1 MAPRPT
7 PSGMLLSQWGSDE
20 EDPDVAGPQ
29 RFFDPSQPQ
38 TLQIATLLLYLDAA
52 FAFLGFALL
61 FALAYGG
68 AAYGM
73 ANGKKW
79 GYGLGLGVAV
89 LRMVDLV
96 AGSSIDAVIRVHTI
110 ELMFAVA
117 LLALLLHPQSRE
129 YQKIWF
135 S

>member
-1 MAPRPT
+1 
-7 PSGMLLSQWGSDE
+7 
-20 EDPDVAGPQ
+20 VAGPQ

-38 TLQIATLLLYLDAA
+38 TLQIATILLYLDAV
-52 FAFLGFALL
+52 FALL
-61 FALAYGG
+61 ALGSISLLFAGAYGG

-79 GYGLGLGVAV
+79 GYGLAVAVAGLGLVRIFV
-89 LRMVDLV
+89 FVQFFPLVVVSRSIDLV
-96 AGSSIDAVIRVHTI
+96 LRVHTI

-117 LLALLLHPQSRE
+117 LRALLLHPQSRE
-129 YQKIWF
+129 YQKIWY

>member
-1 MAPRPT
+1 M
-7 PSGMLLSQWGSDE
+7 
-20 EDPDVAGPQ
+20 AGPQ

-38 TLQIATLLLYLDAA
+38 TLQIATILLYMQGV
-52 FAFLGFALL
+52 FAFLALSLL
-61 FALAYGG
+61 FAGGYGG
-68 AAYGM
+68 AGYGI

-79 GYGLGLGVAV
+79 GYALALVMAALQLLSIVAGQSLTAV
-89 LRMVDLV
+89 LRSPN
-96 AGSSIDAVIRVHTI
+96 GTI

-117 LLALLLHPQSRE
+117 LLALVLHPQSRE

>member
-1 MAPRPT
+1 
-7 PSGMLLSQWGSDE
+7 
-20 EDPDVAGPQ
+20 
-29 RFFDPSQPQ
+29 
-38 TLQIATLLLYLDAA
+38 
-52 FAFLGFALL
+52 
-61 FALAYGG
+61 
-68 AAYGM
+68 M

-79 GYGLGLGVAV
+79 GYGLALGVAV
-89 LRMVDLV
+89 LRLV
-96 AGSSIDAVIRVHTI
+96 VLLGGSSIDVVLRVHTI

>member
-1 MAPRPT
+1 
-7 PSGMLLSQWGSDE
+7 
-20 EDPDVAGPQ
+20 VAGQQ

-38 TLQIATLLLYLDAA
+38 TLQIATLLLYLDAVFAVLA
-52 FAFLGFALL
+52 FNSISFL
-61 FALAYGG
+61 FAGAYGG
-68 AAYGM
+68 AGYGM

-79 GYGLGLGVAV
+79 GYGLGIGVAV
-89 LRMVDLV
+89 LRLALLLIGQSLDVVL
-96 AGSSIDAVIRVHTI
+96 RLHTI

-135 S
+135 R

>member
-1 MAPRPT
+1 M
-7 PSGMLLSQWGSDE
+7 
-20 EDPDVAGPQ
+20 AGPQ

-38 TLQIATLLLYLDAA
+38 TLQIATILLYLDAV
-52 FAFLGFALL
+52 FALL
-61 FALAYGG
+61 ALGSISLLFAGAYGG

-79 GYGLGLGVAV
+79 GYGLGIGVAV
-89 LRMVDLV
+89 LRLLFLFG
-96 AGSSIDAVIRVHTI
+96 GSSVDIVLRVHTI

-129 YQKIWF
+129 YQKIWY

>member
-1 MAPRPT
+1 M
-7 PSGMLLSQWGSDE
+7 
-20 EDPDVAGPQ
+20 AGPQ

-38 TLQIATLLLYLDAA
+38 TLQIATILLYLDAV
-52 FAFLGFALL
+52 FALL
-61 FALAYGG
+61 ALGSISLLFAGAYGG

-79 GYGLGLGVAV
+79 GYGLGTGVAALGLV
-89 LRMVDLV
+89 LLFV
-96 AGSSIDAVIRVHTI
+96 GSSIDVVLRVYTI
-110 ELMFAVA
+110 QLMMAVA

-129 YQKIWF
+129 YQKIWY

>member
-1 MAPRPT
+1 
-7 PSGMLLSQWGSDE
+7 
-20 EDPDVAGPQ
+20 VAGPQ

-38 TLQIATLLLYLDAA
+38 TLQIATILLYIEGV
-52 FAFLGFALL
+52 FSFLAIALL
-61 FALAYGG
+61 FAAGYG
-68 AAYGM
+68 AAGYGV

-79 GYGLGLGVAV
+79 GYGLALAV
-89 LRMVDLV
+89 GALRLVDLF
-96 AGSSIDAVIRVHTI
+96 AGQSIDSVIRFHTI
-110 ELMFAVA
+110 DLMFSVA